1 MYRFGVDVGGTNIAI
16 ALFDDDLSMIVKQSI
31 KFPHT
36 SPEET
41 AELIRS
47 SMLDICEKTNIKM
60 DSVDRIGVCIPGSVD
75 VNRGIVIDAFNL
87 AFHNV
92 PLKKIMEQTIG
103 KPTHIMNDADAATL
117 AEFKLGSLKGTNNS
131 MLITIGTGIGGGI
144 ICNGHLFHGGNG
156 NGIELGHVQMDL
168 HGQICTCGRRGCVET
183 LCSAVYLKNKA
194 LELFDSGTTSMNRYA
209 REKIDAKILI
219 DEARNGD
226 KQCLD
231 CWQLY
236 VDNLAEALASYANFI
251 DPEKIAVGGG
261 VCGAGDF
268 LFTALRMR
276 FAEKCFFVNNLPD
289 IVCAELGNDA
299 GLFGSII

>member
-1 MYRFGVDVGGTNIAI
+1 MYRFGVDIGGTNIAI
-16 ALFDDDLSMIVKQSI
+16 GMFDENLNMLVKRSV

-36 SPEET
+36 SPEDT
-41 AELIRS
+41 AELIHS
-47 SMLDICEKTNIKM
+47 SMLDICKEMSIETDEI
-60 DSVDRIGVCIPGSVD
+60 DRIGVCIPGSVNVD
-75 VNRGIVIDAFNL
+75 KGIVVDAFNL
-87 AFHNV
+87 DFHNV
-92 PLKKIMEQTIG
+92 SFKKIMERITGKQT
-103 KPTHIMNDADAATL
+103 KVMNDADAATL

-144 ICNGHLFHGGNG
+144 ICNGNLFHGGNG

-168 HGQICTCGRRGCVET
+168 HGKVCTCGRRGCVET

-194 LELFDSGTTSMNRYA
+194 LELFDNGNVSMDKYA
-209 REKIDAKILI
+209 REKIDAKVLI

-226 KQCLD
+226 KQCCD

-236 VDNLAEALASYANFI
+236 IDNLAEALASYANFI
-251 DPEKIAVGGG
+251 DPQKIAVGGG

-268 LFTALRMR
+268 LFDALRTK
-276 FAEKCFFVNNLPD
+276 FAKKCFFADNLPD
-289 IVCAELGNDA
+289 IVCAKLGNDA